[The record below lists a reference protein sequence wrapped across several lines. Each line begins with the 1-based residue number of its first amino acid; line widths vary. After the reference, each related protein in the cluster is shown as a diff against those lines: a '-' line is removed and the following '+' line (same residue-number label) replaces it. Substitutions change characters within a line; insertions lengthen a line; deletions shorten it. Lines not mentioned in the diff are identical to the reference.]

1 MLTDSFYLFTFAAQ
15 FLEFNIMNWLQDLLT
30 NPNSIAHIVALY
42 AFVIAAGVLLGKI
55 KFFGISLGVT
65 FVLFVGILVGHFGF
79 TGNPAILSF
88 VQDFGLILFVF
99 CIGLQVGPS
108 FFSSFKKGGIA
119 MNMLAVG
126 IVALNI
132 VVALALYYALQGR
145 VDIPMMVGVLC
156 GAVTNTPGLGAAN
169 EALQQLHYQG
179 PEIAMGYACAY
190 PLGVMGIILS
200 MIAIRYVCRVNMQ
213 KEAEDIQKEEESNP
227 HLKPYHIVLKVQNEA
242 LSGKKMSQVQNFLAR
257 DFVCSRILQDG
268 HVYVPNA
275 DTVLRLGDEM
285 NIVCAEDDTEAIQA
299 FIGPKVDGVDWEKQS
314 KQDKPMVSRRILVTQ
329 PSINGKTLG
338 ELHFSSMYGVNVT
351 RVNRSG
357 MDLFAARQ
365 LTLQVGDRV
374 MVVGP
379 QDAIERVAG
388 LLGNQLKRLDHPN
401 IVTIFVGVLVGIIFG
416 SLPIAVPG
424 MPTPVKLGLAGG
436 PLIISIL
443 IGRFGHKVKL
453 VTYTTMSANLMLR
466 EVGLVLFLASVGI
479 KAGENFVQM
488 VVGGD
493 GLLYVGIGFLITVI
507 PLLVIGMVAR
517 WRHKLNYYTLM
528 GLIAGSNTDPPALAY
543 ANQISGNDAP
553 AVGYSTVYPLAM
565 FLRILT
571 AQLLVLLMAG

>member
-1 MLTDSFYLFTFAAQ
+1 
-15 FLEFNIMNWLQDLLT
+15 MNWLQDLLT

-42 AFVIAAGVLLGKI
+42 AFVIAAGGLLGKI

-65 FVLFVGILVGHFGF
+65 FVLFVGILAGHFGF

-108 FFSSFKKGGIA
+108 FFSSFKRGGITL
-119 MNMLAVG
+119 NLLAVG
-126 IVALNI
+126 IVFLNI
-132 VVALALYYALQGR
+132 AVALILYFALQGR
-145 VDIPMMVGVLC
+145 VDIPMMVGILC

-200 MIAIRYVCRVNMQ
+200 MIIIRYICRVDVKQ
-213 KEAEDIQKEEESNP
+213 DSDEIQKEEEANP
-227 HLKPYHIVLKVQNEA
+227 HMKPYTISLKVQNEA
-242 LSGKKMSQVQNFLAR
+242 LSGKTLSQVQNFLAR
-257 DFVCSRILQDG
+257 DFVCTRIIQDG
-268 HVYVPNA
+268 HMITPNA
-275 DTVLRLGDEM
+275 NTVLRLGDRM
-285 NIVCAEDDTEAIQA
+285 FLVCAEDDSEAIMA
-299 FIGPKVDGVDWEKQS
+299 FIGPKIEQDWDATNQ
-314 KQDKPMVSRRILVTQ
+314 QDKPMVSRRILVTQ
-329 PSINGKTLG
+329 PNINGKTLG

-365 LTLQVGDRV
+365 LRLQVGDRV

-379 QDAIERVAG
+379 QDAIERVAN
-388 LLGNQLKRLDHPN
+388 LLGNQLRRLDHPN
-401 IVTIFVGVLVGIIFG
+401 IVTIFVGILCGILFG
-416 SLPIAVPG
+416 SLPIAIPG

-488 VVGGD
+488 VVEGD
-493 GLLYVGIGFLITVI
+493 GVLYVGLGFLITFI
-507 PLLVIGMVAR
+507 PLIITGIIAR
-517 WRHKLNYYTLM
+517 WHHRVNYFTLM

-543 ANQISGNDAP
+543 ANQIAGNDAP
-553 AVGYSTVYPLAM
+553 AVGYSTVYPLTM

-571 AQLLVLLMAG
+571 AQLLILLMAG

>member
-1 MLTDSFYLFTFAAQ
+1 
-15 FLEFNIMNWLQDLLT
+15 MNWLQDLLT

-55 KFFGISLGVT
+55 KLFGISLGVT
-65 FVLFVGILVGHFGF
+65 FVLFVGILAGHFGF

-108 FFSSFKKGGIA
+108 FFSSFKKGGIT

-132 VVALALYYALQGR
+132 VVALVLYYALQGR
-145 VDIPMMVGVLC
+145 VDIPMMVGILC

-200 MIAIRYVCRVNMQ
+200 LIAIRYICRVNMQ
-213 KEAEDIQKEEESNP
+213 KEAEDIQKEEEANP

-285 NIVCAEDDTEAIQA
+285 NIVCAEDDSEAIQA
-299 FIGPKVDGVDWEKQS
+299 FIGPKIDGVDWDKQS

-379 QDAIERVAG
+379 QDAIERVAE

-401 IVTIFVGVLVGIIFG
+401 IVTIFVGILVGILFGILFG
-416 SLPIAVPG
+416 SLPIAFPG
-424 MPTPVKLGLAGG
+424 IPTPVKLGLAGG

-488 VVGGD
+488 VVEGD
-493 GLLYVGIGFLITVI
+493 GMLYVGIGFLITVI
-507 PLLVIGMVAR
+507 PLLIIGMVAR

-553 AVGYSTVYPLAM
+553 AVGYSTVYPLTM

-571 AQLLVLLMAG
+571 AQLLILFMAG